1 MGIWAN
7 FRFEREGLLYL
18 EGFGHKRAQMDT
30 VDHSGHD
37 TDWDRPDERLIAEVY
52 HHLFTSGLTRER
64 LRENAV
70 NGFLCPQ
77 KFEFGQY
84 GLVGRSLAWKT
95 LLTPVPPLT
104 DELSTRPIPPL
115 DEVRRQREIYVELL
129 KEVMRAPDG
138 NYEEGFILPGQSR
151 PPTPTPTRRG
161 EFERNNPLSLD
172 EQNPWKQW
180 FQNMQLRKEILQ
192 DVQRTFPEL
201 SYFREKQ
208 VQTDLTNVLYLHA
221 VKHSDIGYRQGMHEL
236 LAAIFLAVDYDSLDR
251 WTSSV
256 HEKDILD
263 ICDRNW
269 VGADAWHLFSLVMG
283 AITPWYEWRELART
297 DLTDS
302 NEGLTPY
309 TAPIVAICNRMQNQ
323 YLSSVD
329 PTLWRRMSELGIE
342 PQLYGIRWLRLIFT
356 REFGFRES
364 MVLWDGIFAVDPS
377 LQLSQWVCVAMLV
390 RIRNKLI
397 PSDYSEQLTYL
408 LRYSTSVEGGS
419 SLHLSLLLQQAIRL
433 SQDPNTST
441 GASIVLQNRN
451 VLGIPIEVPEPPVR
465 PTSRRRGDRP
475 QIPQIPN
482 SAPRTAH
489 ERKESQFGFPEII
502 ARNILDKSES
512 LGINRAIY
520 NTVSD
525 IRKSWNDLPAFSRA
539 QESSSETSLPPLS
552 QTGPISDIESP
563 SEPRIR
569 SDMEEEMIALR
580 GQQRKLGRAVS
591 WAVDS
596 LLQGSENLDP
606 NKKQALECLA
616 YVRDVLMM
624 GRAVRLE
631 EDRLTQYV
639 RPPPTRTE
647 SLVINRSQT
656 PTDGPSSQSTGPG
669 ETVQS
674 PNMMLSKRDSRPLT
688 GLSRTPY
695 IRREEPQHTSFQSVS
710 ISPLSN
716 AEFGEE
722 GSASASPSTGHNNAR
737 FLSSPL
743 SPSAPSWQ
751 RNSVMSS
758 NAQSSNKR
766 TSALLSQMS
775 TQVNQPPL
783 SPAPYSPGPLSSGYP
798 PRPAGGG
805 SISSSKVTS
814 PTTDPLGVLR

>member
-1 MGIWAN
+1 
-7 FRFEREGLLYL
+7 
-18 EGFGHKRAQMDT
+18 MDT

-64 LRENAV
+64 LRENAI

-297 DLTDS
+297 DLADS

-342 PQLYGIRWLRLIFT
+342 PQLYG
-356 REFGFRES
+356 
-364 MVLWDGIFAVDPS
+364 M
-377 LQLSQWVCVAMLV
+377 
-390 RIRNKLI
+390 
-397 PSDYSEQLTYL
+397 
-408 LRYSTSVEGGS
+408 
-419 SLHLSLLLQQAIRL
+419 
-433 SQDPNTST
+433 
-441 GASIVLQNRN
+441 
-451 VLGIPIEVPEPPVR
+451 
-465 PTSRRRGDRP
+465 
-475 QIPQIPN
+475 
-482 SAPRTAH
+482 
-489 ERKESQFGFPEII
+489 
-502 ARNILDKSES
+502 
-512 LGINRAIY
+512 
-520 NTVSD
+520 
-525 IRKSWNDLPAFSRA
+525 
-539 QESSSETSLPPLS
+539 
-552 QTGPISDIESP
+552 
-563 SEPRIR
+563 
-569 SDMEEEMIALR
+569 
-580 GQQRKLGRAVS
+580 
-591 WAVDS
+591 
-596 LLQGSENLDP
+596 
-606 NKKQALECLA
+606 
-616 YVRDVLMM
+616 
-624 GRAVRLE
+624 
-631 EDRLTQYV
+631 
-639 RPPPTRTE
+639 
-647 SLVINRSQT
+647 
-656 PTDGPSSQSTGPG
+656 
-669 ETVQS
+669 
-674 PNMMLSKRDSRPLT
+674 
-688 GLSRTPY
+688 
-695 IRREEPQHTSFQSVS
+695 
-710 ISPLSN
+710 
-716 AEFGEE
+716 
-722 GSASASPSTGHNNAR
+722 
-737 FLSSPL
+737 
-743 SPSAPSWQ
+743 
-751 RNSVMSS
+751 
-758 NAQSSNKR
+758 
-766 TSALLSQMS
+766 
-775 TQVNQPPL
+775 
-783 SPAPYSPGPLSSGYP
+783 
-798 PRPAGGG
+798 
-805 SISSSKVTS
+805 
-814 PTTDPLGVLR
+814 